1 MKRNMRK
8 KNGKNSERSLLRYYL
23 VGYIIV
29 LFIPLAICSVYY
41 RNLIKTISEDDIAGK
56 RSDLDHSVALV
67 DTMLNELG
75 YLGDSLATNTAVN
88 QFKRAED
95 PFAYPKSYQI
105 NKLQAQLP
113 ELYQINPSI
122 FNYYIFFNR
131 SDMVINKSIA
141 YRYEDFY
148 NLYMHPEESTSY
160 EQWKDTI
167 KNTTK
172 EYGLQPAK
180 IYNYRKENTT
190 YYSYTEEKKNFLV
203 YNRPLILDGG
213 ISDKSGLIRFYIET
227 SYIDTLMPVVSEE
240 NGGAFLLTDSKMQPI
255 YCNISEGIVSEE
267 ELLQITDTEES
278 FVKFKGNR
286 YFLIHLAS
294 SESGLHYYTL
304 YPEKSIHVRKT
315 SAMIAAVFSIATA
328 LFIGLLLSL
337 YMSRR
342 SAGSVN
348 EVLKEISKETEY
360 YDSHL
365 AVFSHLK
372 STYNK
377 LIRENLTLSDAMEKQ
392 KPFIRSAF
400 INRLIYGG
408 NTSDAELVKMMSA
421 LQIAWQNRRLC
432 VLVLRF
438 YGGGM
443 DLMNQDSTWLD
454 SCAIS
459 VLEIL
464 DQKMPDSLYVNSGD
478 GQIVLILNEKDA
490 GEVFFREQTERYIC
504 EIKEELPSNIAER
517 MVVYGGSQITQFTDI
532 HKSYNQA
539 VHMFQKE
546 KEQLENAVVWYNDNS
561 DVMPFYPSADMERRL
576 TYLVSSGD
584 EKGLHEEMGGLLK
597 VYIIENTLPIY
608 LQEMFLSELQVIMF
622 RILPSLDMEKKECQE
637 YYRQLEEN
645 HNRPLLEQITRT
657 IHIYETVCSFVKQKQ
672 NGIDSGKMIPAVVS
686 YIETNYGDCNL
697 SLNAVAAVFE
707 LSESNLSMIFKQT
720 MGMNFSSYLE
730 GIRIDKAK
738 ELLGETKMKVGEIS
752 EQVGYYSVNSF
763 CRAFKRVTGSN
774 ASEYRNGIKK

>member
-267 ELLQITDTEES
+267 ELLQITETEES

>member
-141 YRYEDFY
+141 YKYEDFY
-148 NLYMHPEESTSY
+148 NLYMHPADSVSY
-160 EQWKDTI
+160 EQWQESI
-167 KNTTK
+167 KNASLG
-172 EYGLQPAK
+172 YGIQPATV
-180 IYNYRKENTT
+180 YNYLKEDT
-190 YYSYTEEKKNFLV
+190 SSESDRGEKRNFLV
-203 YNRPLILDGG
+203 YNRPLLLDGG
-213 ISDKSGLIRFYIET
+213 SSNNSGWIQFYIDT
-227 SYIDTLMPVVSEE
+227 SYIDKLMPAISSDI
-240 NGGAFLLTDSKMQPI
+240 GGAFLLTDSKMRPI
-255 YCNISEGIVSEE
+255 YCNISGEIVSEE
-267 ELLQITDTEES
+267 ELLQITETEES

-286 YFLIHLAS
+286 YLLVHLAS

-315 SAMIAAVFSIATA
+315 SAMIAAIFSIATA

-342 SAGSVN
+342 AAGSVN

-377 LIRENLTLSDAMEKQ
+377 LIRENSTLSDAMEKQ

-421 LQIAWQNRRLC
+421 LQIQWQNRRLC

-478 GQIVLILNEKDA
+478 GQIILILNEKDA

-657 IHIYETVCSFVKQKQ
+657 IHIYETVCSSVKQKQ